1 MNVKLKILVLSLWGL
16 LITGCA
22 LHAPLSEEI
31 IFDDEL
37 QETTDLISIFRSSE
51 VRVSLTKSYY
61 SKTFEN
67 LNRERYA
74 VNVDTTLNPFWQIG
88 VAGYSFL
95 LVFGD
100 KFSIGINPS
109 LLLNAGADFT
119 YEISNNL
126 YITGLGNLTKNAELI
141 LQTKFF
147 DGKYFKGSFGF
158 NYRHER
164 QGYINFFSMDKAQ
177 PFDVNIIGIR
187 GVLYFPLLCHN
198 YRAQF
203 GFSYDVKHRTPIYN
217 IGLSS
222 TLKF

>member
-1 MNVKLKILVLSLWGL
+1 MKFKHKLIFLFLISFVL
-16 LITGCA
+16 TGCA
-22 LHAPLSEEI
+22 LHAPLSEELV
-31 IFDDEL
+31 FDDEL
-37 QETTDLISIFRSSE
+37 QETTDFNSIFRSSK

-61 SKTFEN
+61 SKTFEK

-74 VNVDTTLNPFWQIG
+74 VNVDTVLNPFWQIG
-88 VAGYSFL
+88 VSGYSLL

-141 LQTKFF
+141 LQTKIF
-147 DGKYFKGSFGF
+147 DRKYLKGSIGF

-164 QGYINFFSMDKAQ
+164 QGFENFFSMDKTK
-177 PFDVNIIGIR
+177 PFDVNMIGLR
-187 GVLYFPLLCHN
+187 GVIYFPLLRHN

-203 GFSYDVKHRTPIYN
+203 GFSYDMKYKTPIYN

-222 TLKF
+222 ALKL

>member
-1 MNVKLKILVLSLWGL
+1 MNVKLKILALSLLGL
-16 LITGCA
+16 SLTGCA

-37 QETTDLISIFRSSE
+37 EETTDFNSIFRSSK

-61 SKTFEN
+61 SKTFES

-100 KFSIGINPS
+100 KFSIGLNPS
-109 LLLNAGADFT
+109 LLVNAGADFT
-119 YEISNNL
+119 YEISSNL

-141 LQTKFF
+141 LQTKIF

-164 QGYINFFSMDKAQ
+164 QGYINFFSMDKTE
-177 PFDVNIIGIR
+177 PFDVNLIGIR
-187 GVLYFPLLCHN
+187 GVLYFPLMRNNHRLQLGLAYDMKYKTPVFN
-198 YRAQF
+198 IGFSNTF
-203 GFSYDVKHRTPIYN
+203 GF
-217 IGLSS
+217 
-222 TLKF
+222 